1 MSVFCWM
8 TQFHVSVIISYLHV
22 KNLFGGIL
30 KKYSAN
36 RNDSNFAEFE

>member
-1 MSVFCWM
+1 MLVFCRT
-8 TQFHVSVIISYLHV
+8 TQFHVSIIIPYLHM

-36 RNDSNFAEFE
+36 RNVSNIAEFE